1 MNSDNGLK
9 NIKLEEDKILK
20 EAEKIEEAE
29 KRIKEEEKKILSSEE
44 EILKSSKNKKSGVFD
59 VDEGL
64 TQRELQIFR
73 LLFIKKLTK
82 HKLISALVVIIATV
96 LIWRGIWHTA
106 DDIPI
111 LSYSLVSLGVGIL
124 LLWILKKYTDL
135 L

>member
-1 MNSDNGLK
+1 MATDNLNK
-9 NIKLEEDKILK
+9 IKLEEDKILK

-29 KRIKEEEKKILSSEE
+29 EKIKAEEKKIADSQE
-44 EILKSSKNKKSGVFD
+44 EILKNSKNNKSSIFG

-82 HKLISALVVIIATV
+82 HKLISALMVITATV
-96 LIWRGIWHTA
+96 LIWRGIWHTI
-106 DDIPI
+106 DDTPI

-124 LLWILKKYTDL
+124 LLWILRKYTDL